1 MDRRLW
7 IERTGLVA
15 VHKRTKRRPGA
26 SRRSIRIVL
35 IASFIVIAALAVLLE
50 YGYLFTGPSGIQ
62 PASNNIV
69 GSSAETKV
77 LNFSSIVEQVY
88 PAQGVTLPVKWGS
101 IPRQLVDS
109 GALNLSF
116 VEGSLISANQSLTG
130 GELGLLNG
138 TSNGNITFSQGS
150 ALFTL
155 YVLWAVGINN
165 RNFIINHGPVM
176 NYGGSPYDLAST
188 GGYGPL
194 GKLSLGNLSLIDLN
208 ASQQDLVDTIA
219 SNVYRP
225 CCDNPAMFPD
235 CNHGAA
241 QLGLIELMVSQ
252 GKNETQIYNALKEFN
267 SFYYPQQYFY
277 IAVFFNYTQGKS
289 WNNVPANEV
298 LGYNFSS
305 ATGYSNVYEAIES
318 SNVLGQ
324 SSQQRGGAGGACST

>member
-1 MDRRLW
+1 ML
-7 IERTGLVA
+7 
-15 VHKRTKRRPGA
+15 
-26 SRRSIRIVL
+26 IV
-35 IASFIVIAALAVLLE
+35 SFIVIAAFAVLLE
-50 YGYLFTGPSGIQ
+50 YNYRFFGSSRVQ
-62 PASNNIV
+62 PTPNNIV
-69 GSSAETKV
+69 GSNVAVTNTI
-77 LNFSSIVEQVY
+77 NFSSIAEQVY
-88 PAQGVTLPVKWGS
+88 PAQGFTLPVKWGS
-101 IPRQLVDS
+101 IPNQLVDS

-138 TSNGNITFSQGS
+138 TSNGNITFSHYS

-165 RNFIINHGPVM
+165 KNPIINNGPVM